1 MEVLPSEEQERRP
14 EEGVRLG
21 VGLWPL
27 SHLGSDSMYVP
38 LPSAAAAAHPVSSG
52 RFPLCRPSPQA
63 PPLHLLGAI
72 MNGAPSP
79 EDGASPSP
87 PPLPPPPPPSWREF
101 CESHARAAALDFARR
116 FRLYLASHPQ
126 YAGPGA
132 EAAFSRRFAELFLQH
147 FEAEVARASGSLSPP
162 ILAPLSPGVELP
174 PQDLSLEGCRAGGP
188 LAVLGPSRSSEDLAG
203 PLPSSVSSSSTTSS
217 KPKLKKRFSL
227 RSVGRSVRGSVRG
240 ILQWRGTVDPPS
252 PAGPLETSSG
262 PPVLGGNS
270 NSNSSGGAGTIGRG
284 LVSDGPSPGD
294 RWTHRFERLR
304 LSRGGG
310 AVKDG
315 GGLVQREEL
324 LSFMGAEEAA
334 PEPAGVGRGGGAAGP
349 TSGGGGQPQWQKCR
363 LLLRSEGEGGGGSR
377 LEFFVPPKASR
388 PRLSI
393 PCSTITD
400 VRTTTALEM
409 PDRENTFVVK
419 VEGPSEYIL
428 ETADALH
435 VKAWVSDIQECL
447 SPGPCPATSPRPMTL
462 PLAPGTSFLTRE
474 NTDSL
479 ELPCLNHH
487 SENLPSQGLL
497 LGPSESSDRLSQG
510 AYGGLSDRPSAS
522 ISPSSTSIAAS
533 HFDSME
539 LLPPELPPRIPIE
552 EGPPAGTVHPLLAPY
567 PPLDTPETATGSFLF
582 QGEPEGGEGDQPLS
596 GYPWFHGMLS
606 RLKAAQLVLAGGT
619 GSHGVFL
626 VRQSETRRGEY
637 VLTFNFQGK
646 AKHLRLSLN
655 EEGQCRV
662 QHLWFQSIF
671 DMLEHFRMHPIPL
684 ESGGSSDVV
693 LVSYVVSSQ
702 RQQGEQSRSAGE
714 EVPVHPR
721 SEEVCVPE
729 RRARGGWRRRRGL
742 ARETGVDKG
751 PGCWGFA
758 GKESMGDTGRQSA
771 LCWSREEVESWA
783 GAFPF
788 HGPLCSIMRLSPG
801 SILPGL
807 VSALHTTSPWACPSW
822 GCSVWSPSL
831 LPWCLMSL
839 SDLSLF
845 PTPTSHLSPRCP
857 SPPPRPG
864 AGWEPCRGVRG
875 RSMLP
880 RCLLHPHALRS
891 E

>member
-1 MEVLPSEEQERRP
+1 
-14 EEGVRLG
+14 
-21 VGLWPL
+21 
-27 SHLGSDSMYVP
+27 
-38 LPSAAAAAHPVSSG
+38 
-52 RFPLCRPSPQA
+52 
-63 PPLHLLGAI
+63 

-79 EDGASPSP
+79 EDGAFPSP
-87 PPLPPPPPPSWREF
+87 PVLPPPPPPSWREF

-162 ILAPLSPGVELP
+162 VLAPLSPGVEIP
-174 PQDLSLEGCRAGGP
+174 PPHDLSLESCRVGGP

-203 PLPSSVSSSSTTSS
+203 PLPSSVSSSSTTTS

-252 PAGPLETSSG
+252 PAGPLENSSS

-284 LVSDGPSPGD
+284 LASDGTSPGE

-310 AVKDG
+310 TLKDG
-315 GGLVQREEL
+315 AGMVQREEL

-334 PEPAGVGRGGGAAGP
+334 PDPAGVGRGGGAAGL

-363 LLLRSEGEGGGGSR
+363 LLLRSEGEAGGGSR

-419 VEGPSEYIL
+419 VG
-428 ETADALH
+428 AL
-435 VKAWVSDIQECL
+435 VGV
-447 SPGPCPATSPRPMTL
+447 PGPLATINTPGTYAILSISPAVIFSLIGGTCNILSYVL
-462 PLAPGTSFLTRE
+462 PLFP
-474 NTDSL
+474 
-479 ELPCLNHH
+479 
-487 SENLPSQGLL
+487 
-497 LGPSESSDRLSQG
+497 G

-522 ISPSSTSIAAS
+522 FSPSSASIAAS

-552 EGPPAGTVHPLLAPY
+552 EGPLAGTVHSLSTPY

-582 QGEPEGGEGDQPLS
+582 QGESEGGEGDQPLS

-606 RLKAAQLVLAGGT
+606 RLKAAQLVLEGGT

-671 DMLEHFRMHPIPL
+671 DMLEHFRVHPIPL

-693 LVSYVVSSQ
+693 LVSYVPSQ
-702 RQQGEQSRSAGE
+702 RQQEPNTFHDPTQ
-714 EVPVHPR
+714 P
-721 SEEVCVPE
+721 PE
-729 RRARGGWRRRRGL
+729 
-742 ARETGVDKG
+742 
-751 PGCWGFA
+751 
-758 GKESMGDTGRQSA
+758 
-771 LCWSREEVESWA
+771 
-783 GAFPF
+783 
-788 HGPLCSIMRLSPG
+788 
-801 SILPGL
+801 
-807 VSALHTTSPWACPSW
+807 
-822 GCSVWSPSL
+822 
-831 LPWCLMSL
+831 
-839 SDLSLF
+839 
-845 PTPTSHLSPRCP
+845 
-857 SPPPRPG
+857 PPPWTDPQRPG
-864 AGWEPCRGVRG
+864 AEEASWTPEVAAPAAATAKERQEKEKVGSGGDQEELVAVAELVPVVELEEAIAPGTEMQGGAGSDGDLGVTP
-875 RSMLP
+875 MVQLQQLP
-880 RCLLHPHALRS
+880 LGGSGEEGGHPRAINNQYS
-891 E
+891 FV

>member
-1 MEVLPSEEQERRP
+1 MLDLLELDLWTVLS
-14 EEGVRLG
+14 
-21 VGLWPL
+21 
-27 SHLGSDSMYVP
+27 SHVP
-38 LPSAAAAAHPVSSG
+38 PV
-52 RFPLCRPSPQA
+52 L
-63 PPLHLLGAI
+63 LLGPI

-79 EDGASPSP
+79 EDGAFPSP
-87 PPLPPPPPPSWREF
+87 PALPPPPPPSWQEF
-101 CESHARAAALDFARR
+101 CESHARAAALDLARR

-126 YAGPGA
+126 YAEPGA
-132 EAAFSRRFAELFLQH
+132 EAAFSGRFAELFLQH

-162 ILAPLSPGVELP
+162 VLAPLSPGVEIAP
-174 PQDLSLEGCRAGGP
+174 PHDLSLESCRVGGP
-188 LAVLGPSRSSEDLAG
+188 LSVLGPSRSSEDLAG

-240 ILQWRGTVDPPS
+240 ILQWRGTVDSSS
-252 PAGPLETSSG
+252 PAGPLETTSG
-262 PPVLGGNS
+262 PSVLGGNS
-270 NSNSSGGAGTIGRG
+270 NSNSSGGAGTVGRG
-284 LVSDGPSPGD
+284 LASDGISPGE

-310 AVKDG
+310 ALKDG
-315 GGLVQREEL
+315 AGMVQREEL

-334 PEPAGVGRGGGAAGP
+334 PDPAGVGRGGGAAGL

-400 VRTTTALEM
+400 VRTATALEM

-428 ETADALH
+428 ETTDALH

-447 SPGPCPATSPRPMTL
+447 SPGPCPAISPRPMTL
-462 PLAPGTSFLTRE
+462 PLAPGTSFLTKD

-479 ELPCLNHH
+479 ELPCLNH
-487 SENLPSQGLL
+487 SESLPSQDLL
-497 LGPSESSDRLSQG
+497 LGPSESNDRLSQG

-522 ISPSSTSIAAS
+522 FSPSSASIAAS

-552 EGPPAGTVHPLLAPY
+552 EGPPAGTVHPLSTPY
-567 PPLDTPETATGSFLF
+567 PPLDTPEAATGSFLF
-582 QGEPEGGEGDQPLS
+582 QGESEGGEGDQPLS

-606 RLKAAQLVLAGGT
+606 RLKAAQLVLEGGT

-671 DMLEHFRMHPIPL
+671 DMLEHFRVHPIPL

-693 LVSYVVSSQ
+693 LVSYVPSQ
-702 RQQGEQSRSAGE
+702 RQQERNTSRDPTQPPEPPPWTDTPHPGAEEASGAPEVAATTAAAAKERQEKEKAGGGGIQEELVPVAELVPMVELEEAIAPGTEAQGGAVPGGDLGVSLMVQLQQLPLGGNGE
-714 EVPVHPR
+714 EGGHPR
-721 SEEVCVPE
+721 AINNQYSFV
-729 RRARGGWRRRRGL
+729 
-742 ARETGVDKG
+742 
-751 PGCWGFA
+751 
-758 GKESMGDTGRQSA
+758 
-771 LCWSREEVESWA
+771 
-783 GAFPF
+783 
-788 HGPLCSIMRLSPG
+788 
-801 SILPGL
+801 
-807 VSALHTTSPWACPSW
+807 
-822 GCSVWSPSL
+822 
-831 LPWCLMSL
+831 
-839 SDLSLF
+839 
-845 PTPTSHLSPRCP
+845 
-857 SPPPRPG
+857 
-864 AGWEPCRGVRG
+864 
-875 RSMLP
+875 
-880 RCLLHPHALRS
+880 
-891 E
+891 

>member
-1 MEVLPSEEQERRP
+1 MFPWASRPGALGCSRSFQETLSSLWFSALGGYSSLPR
-14 EEGVRLG
+14 GLG
-21 VGLWPL
+21 T
-27 SHLGSDSMYVP
+27 SS
-38 LPSAAAAAHPVSSG
+38 AAAAHPVSSG
-52 RFPLCRPSPQA
+52 RFPLCCPSPQA
-63 PPLHLLGAI
+63 LPLLLLGPI

-162 ILAPLSPGVELP
+162 VLAPLNPGMESP
-174 PQDLSLEGCRAGGP
+174 PQDLSLESCRVGGP

-270 NSNSSGGAGTIGRG
+270 NSNSSGGTGSIGRG
-284 LVSDGPSPGD
+284 LVSDGASPGE

-310 AVKDG
+310 ALKDG
-315 GGLVQREEL
+315 AGMVQREEL

-334 PEPAGVGRGGGAAGP
+334 PDPAGVGRGGGGAAGP
-349 TSGGGGQPQWQKCR
+349 TSGGGAQPQWQKCR

-479 ELPCLNHH
+479 ELTCLNH
-487 SENLPSQGLL
+487 SESLPSQDLL
-497 LGPSESSDRLSQG
+497 LGPSESNDRLSQG

-522 ISPSSTSIAAS
+522 ISPSSASIAAS

-552 EGPPAGTVHPLLAPY
+552 EGPPAGIAHPLSAPY

-582 QGEPEGGEGDQPLS
+582 QGESEGGEGDQPLS

-606 RLKAAQLVLAGGT
+606 RLKAAQLVLEGGAS
-619 GSHGVFL
+619 SHGVFL

-671 DMLEHFRMHPIPL
+671 DMLEHFRVHPIPL

-693 LVSYVVSSQ
+693 LVSYVPSQ
-702 RQQGEQSRSAGE
+702 RQQGPEQAGS
-714 EVPVHPR
+714 HAG
-721 SEEVCVPE
+721 VCEGDRCYPE
-729 RRARGGWRRRRGL
+729 ASSTL
-742 ARETGVDKG
+742 M
-751 PGCWGFA
+751 PF
-758 GKESMGDTGRQSA
+758 
-771 LCWSREEVESWA
+771 
-783 GAFPF
+783 GASDCVTE
-788 HGPLCSIMRLSPG
+788 H
-801 SILPGL
+801 LP
-807 VSALHTTSPWACPSW
+807 
-822 GCSVWSPSL
+822 
-831 LPWCLMSL
+831 
-839 SDLSLF
+839 
-845 PTPTSHLSPRCP
+845 
-857 SPPPRPG
+857 
-864 AGWEPCRGVRG
+864 
-875 RSMLP
+875 
-880 RCLLHPHALRS
+880 
-891 E
+891 